1 MKTYIFLLIT
11 CFSLQYALAQDLNY
25 SRAKIWFDG
34 KSEMTL
40 GKIGIDFTEGD
51 YRKGVWFISDF
62 SEKEIS
68 NITASG
74 FRIEILITNVKT
86 FYRNRNNLS
95 DRRLQGTINCEKF
108 SPFYPVPSHFYL
120 GSMGGFFTYN
130 QLLDILDSMA
140 LLYPNLISS
149 KQPIDTTHTYEGR
162 SIYFL
167 KISDNPSIN
176 ENEPEVLYTALH
188 HAREPE
194 SLSQLIYYM
203 WYLLENYSSDST
215 VRTLVDNTEMYFIPC
230 INPDGYIYNETTD
243 PSGGGLWRK
252 NRRDNLDGEFGVDLN
267 RNYGYEWG
275 FDNIGSSTNSA
286 AGTYRGTAPFSEP
299 ETQAIKNFSE
309 SHFFKLALNYHT
321 YGNHN
326 IVPFGYIPDLLS
338 PDSVP
343 FDFFGHAITRYNK
356 YHVGTANQTV
366 NYSANG
372 TSDDWMYGE
381 QINKSKIFAM
391 TPEVG
396 RADDGFWPASDR
408 IIPLSQENM
417 YANLTLARLAGH
429 YGTISHNQR
438 LYVSQLSNE
447 FIYSFKQLGL
457 DTIGNFTISI
467 TPLTSNIIFSGTS
480 HVYSNL
486 NSFQILIDSISF
498 SLSPTILPGEEISFT
513 VNVNNGLFTE
523 ADTITKIYGN
533 PVVIFSDDCT
543 DLVNWNTV
551 ITSWGITT
559 EDYVSPP
566 SSITDSP
573 FNFYIPNDD
582 NSLSLETPI
591 NLSGLIDARL
601 TFYAKWDTEGQYDFV
616 QVLASADNGFTWEAL
631 CGKFTVIGS
640 PSEAPGEPV
649 YDGTRTS
656 WVAEE
661 MNLNNFLGQSVLL
674 KIALKSDPFQERD
687 GFYFDDLKVEAI
699 ADNTGISQ
707 FYPSLYLSSPSP
719 NPASLQALV
728 NYSNSK
734 SGSVFTVYN
743 TYGQIIWKKKLN
755 DTSGKILIPVNE
767 FSSGTYFYQI
777 KHSNGL
783 TSSVKKL
790 MVRK

>member
-1 MKTYIFLLIT
+1 
-11 CFSLQYALAQDLNY
+11 
-25 SRAKIWFDG
+25 
-34 KSEMTL
+34 
-40 GKIGIDFTEGD
+40 
-51 YRKGVWFISDF
+51 
-62 SEKEIS
+62 
-68 NITASG
+68 
-74 FRIEILITNVKT
+74 
-86 FYRNRNNLS
+86 
-95 DRRLQGTINCEKF
+95 
-108 SPFYPVPSHFYL
+108 
-120 GSMGGFFTYN
+120 
-130 QLLDILDSMA
+130 
-140 LLYPNLISS
+140 
-149 KQPIDTTHTYEGR
+149 
-162 SIYFL
+162 
-167 KISDNPSIN
+167 
-176 ENEPEVLYTALH
+176 
-188 HAREPE
+188 
-194 SLSQLIYYM
+194 
-203 WYLLENYSSDST
+203 
-215 VRTLVDNTEMYFIPC
+215 
-230 INPDGYIYNETTD
+230 
-243 PSGGGLWRK
+243 
-252 NRRDNLDGEFGVDLN
+252 
-267 RNYGYEWG
+267 
-275 FDNIGSSTNSA
+275 
-286 AGTYRGTAPFSEP
+286 
-299 ETQAIKNFSE
+299 
-309 SHFFKLALNYHT
+309 
-321 YGNHN
+321 
-326 IVPFGYIPDLLS
+326 
-338 PDSVP
+338 
-343 FDFFGHAITRYNK
+343 
-356 YHVGTANQTV
+356 
-366 NYSANG
+366 
-372 TSDDWMYGE
+372 MYGE

-467 TPLTSNIIFSGTS
+467 TPLTSNIIFTGTS

-486 NSFQILIDSISF
+486 NSFQILVDSISF

-513 VNVNNGLFTE
+513 VNVNNGLFIE
-523 ADTITKIYGN
+523 ADTITQIYGN

-616 QVLASADNGFTWEAL
+616 QVLASADNGITWTAL
-631 CGKFTVIGS
+631 CGKFTVTGS

-649 YDGTRTS
+649 YDGKQTS

-699 ADNTGISQ
+699 PDNTGISQ